1 MDTPYR
7 KRRGKPICGKDPEDI
22 SVLLQ
27 MLLDKT
33 HLSDEMAFGK
43 LENNL

>member
-1 MDTPYR
+1 MNDPYH

-27 MLLDKT
+27 MVLDKAHIT
-33 HLSDEMAFGK
+33 DEMA
-43 LENNL
+43 L